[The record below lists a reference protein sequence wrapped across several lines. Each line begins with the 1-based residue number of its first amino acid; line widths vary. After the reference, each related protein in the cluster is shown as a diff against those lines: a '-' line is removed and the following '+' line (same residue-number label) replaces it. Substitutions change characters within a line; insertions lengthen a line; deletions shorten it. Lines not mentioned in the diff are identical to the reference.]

1 MAKLNMSER
10 MADLKP
16 PERHPRR
23 AAYAL
28 PTLFTSGNIFL
39 GYISLI
45 QSFQGAMIASSGG
58 VGAEPH
64 FELAAKYI
72 GLAVFLDGLDGRIA
86 RMTHTT
92 SDFGRELDSLA
103 DVISFGVAPA
113 VLAFAW
119 GIQFLD
125 PSIDPFWGEQVRRAG
140 YFISFLFLL
149 CGSARLARF
158 NIQKNP
164 VPKNP
169 GRPDR
174 KYFVGLAIPAGAG
187 MVASVVYAAGS
198 SPIHYWPLA
207 AAWLA
212 LLALLSFLMVSTWRY
227 YSFKD
232 INLMRP
238 RSSLTAIL
246 AGVLIILIW
255 NYSQV
260 VLLVMASIYVGSG
273 IVTRIGGILRRRFR
287 RIRPP
292 EPERQLG

>member
-1 MAKLNMSER
+1 MAKLNMTER
-10 MADLKP
+10 MADLKH

-212 LLALLSFLMVSTWRY
+212 LVALLSFLMVSTWRY

-255 NYSQV
+255 NYSQA
-260 VLLVMASIYVGSG
+260 VLLIMASIYVGSG